1 MSDGWSAEIEAA
13 WVAEAKRR
21 AEEIDRGELELVD
34 SAEMMAR
41 LRERAAIKRERSAR
55 LGADPSVP
63 HAELSPETAL
73 EHEDTGDE
81 LDNHERAAL
90 DAAISRSLVSACL
103 DSQHTR
109 TGTEEQRILMPVTD
123 EAMQILEAALA
134 LPEAERARLA
144 SVLQDSVTH
153 GATQEE
159 IDAAILEEVERR
171 RDDLRSGRTKGVP
184 WEEVQRELDAMIALG
199 RRRASTG

>member
-1 MSDGWSAEIEAA
+1 
-13 WVAEAKRR
+13 
-21 AEEIDRGELELVD
+21 
-34 SAEMMAR
+34 
-41 LRERAAIKRERSAR
+41 
-55 LGADPSVP
+55 
-63 HAELSPETAL
+63 
-73 EHEDTGDE
+73 
-81 LDNHERAAL
+81 
-90 DAAISRSLVSACL
+90 
-103 DSQHTR
+103 
-109 TGTEEQRILMPVTD
+109 MPVTD
-123 EAMQILEAALA
+123 DAMQILEAALA

-184 WEEVQRELDAMIALG
+184 WEEVRRKLDAMIELA